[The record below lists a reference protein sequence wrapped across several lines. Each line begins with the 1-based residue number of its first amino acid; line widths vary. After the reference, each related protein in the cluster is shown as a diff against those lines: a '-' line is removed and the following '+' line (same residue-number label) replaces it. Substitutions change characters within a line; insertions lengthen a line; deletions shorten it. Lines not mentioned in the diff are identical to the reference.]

1 MREMTTMVYS
11 FNELS
16 EAAQERALNAFRC
29 INVEYDWWTYGAY
42 DTIRTAGRL
51 LGLDIDRIHFD
62 TYLYCIFNADYEYV
76 RGAVKAIQAEF
87 PHATDLHD
95 VARKLQDLQKRHFYS
110 LSCAVTK
117 GRTTNRYSCFRFGED
132 YECKDLGDII
142 DDFAHWARV
151 LLRDEYKY
159 LTSDDA
165 VKEAIEAN
173 EYEFT
178 EEGKLV

>member
-16 EAAQERALNAFRC
+16 DDAKKRALNAFRD
-29 INVEYDWWTYGAY
+29 INVEYDWWDGAY
-42 DTIRTAGRL
+42 DTICTAGNL
-51 LGLDIDRIHFD
+51 LGLDIDRINFD
-62 TYLYCIFNADYEYV
+62 AYLYCIFNANYEYV
-76 RGAVKAIQAEF
+76 RGAVKAVKAEF
-87 PHATDLHD
+87 PQDTKLHD

-110 LSCAVTK
+110 LSCAVTE
-117 GRTTNRYSCFRFGED
+117 GRSMNRYECFRFCED
-132 YECKDLGDII
+132 YECEELGDII
-142 DDFAHWARV
+142 DDFARWAWV

-159 LTSDDA
+159 LTSDEA

-178 EEGKLV
+178 EAGKLV

>member
-16 EAAQERALNAFRC
+16 DDAKKRALNAFRY
-29 INVEYDWWTYGAY
+29 IDVEFNWYEDTF
-42 DTIRTAGRL
+42 DTIRTAGKL
-51 LGLDIDRIHFD
+51 LGLEIGDIHFD
-62 TYLYCIFNADYEYV
+62 AYLYCIFDAHYRYV
-76 RGAVKAIQAEF
+76 RGASAAVCKEF
-87 PHATDLHD
+87 SWADDLHD
-95 VARKLQDLQKRHFYS
+95 VARKLQDLQRRHFYS

-117 GRTTNRYSCFRFGED
+117 GRSMNYYRCFRFGED
-132 YECKDLGDII
+132 YECEDLGDII

-151 LLRDEYKY
+151 LLRDEYEY
-159 LTSDDA
+159 LTSDEA
-165 VKEAIEAN
+165 VKEIIIIN

>member
-1 MREMTTMVYS
+1 MREMNVTVYS
-11 FNELS
+11 FDELS
-16 EAAQERALNAFRC
+16 EEAQERA
-29 INVEYDWWTYGAY
+29 INELRPVDIEPYWYEDTF
-42 DTIRTAGRL
+42 DTIRAAGKL

-62 TYLYCIFNADYEYV
+62 AYLYCIFDANYEYV
-76 RGAVKAIQAEF
+76 RGAAKAIQAEF
-87 PHATDLHD
+87 PRATDLHD

-117 GRTTNRYSCFRFGED
+117 GRSMNYYRCFRFGED
-132 YECKDLGDII
+132 YECEDLGDII

-151 LLRDEYKY
+151 LLRDESEY
-159 LTSDDA
+159 LTSDEA